1 MEALR
6 EIPQVVSS
14 QQTLGIDHPIAA
26 EEAFGVLALGT
37 KVFSRSVICRGSAN
51 CINKKE
57 KVFYVSEK
65 YGRTASDAEGNDDDM
80 QVEFEKIADAEDVWW
95 SGYKHEGHRLGIAVR
110 QMSQP
115 PASGGGVGSK
125 RSNDASDTNFQ
136 GRWFCL
142 VRARIEEFSPLADSA
157 DGSSPSANVVSP
169 EEIPNSYSFVQIW
182 ETIPEGGE
190 VEGDGEDEDKDEDEE
205 RPRKKATLSAEVEVS
220 EVPETYD
227 LTVIP

>member
-1 MEALR
+1 M
-6 EIPQVVSS
+6 
-14 QQTLGIDHPIAA
+14 
-26 EEAFGVLALGT
+26 
-37 KVFSRSVICRGSAN
+37 
-51 CINKKE
+51 
-57 KVFYVSEK
+57 
-65 YGRTASDAEGNDDDM
+65 
-80 QVEFEKIADAEDVWW
+80 
-95 SGYKHEGHRLGIAVR
+95 
-110 QMSQP
+110 
-115 PASGGGVGSK
+115 
-125 RSNDASDTNFQ
+125 
-136 GRWFCL
+136 
-142 VRARIEEFSPLADSA
+142 RARIEEFSPLADSA